1 MRPAAAIVLGCA
13 LALAAGAARAAVLP
27 DLIVTPAWL
36 LAHRGEVQVLDAR
49 PAAAYAA
56 GHLPH
61 AASLPEGRLRAEA
74 DPARLPGLARLR
86 ALLEGAGV
94 RAGRPVVV
102 YDDGSLKDAARVFW
116 VLELLGHPEVA
127 VLSGGTAAWLAAGGP
142 LERGAARPGRG
153 RFVPAL
159 RAARIATRV
168 DVRLALNDPSSLI
181 VDARPPAAYEGR
193 ISAGPRAGHV
203 PGAVNV
209 PYRAHLDAE
218 GRLLDRAGLRR
229 LYGHRLRGVRRVYV
243 YCDRGR
249 ESAVAYLALRLLGV
263 DAAVYHGGWGDWSR
277 APGLPV
283 ATGPEP
289 RP

>member
-1 MRPAAAIVLGCA
+1 MRLAAAILVCA
-13 LALAAGAARAAVLP
+13 LALAGAEARGGVLP
-27 DLIVTPAWL
+27 DLMVSPSWL

-56 GHLPH
+56 GHLPG

-102 YDDGSLKDAARVFW
+102 YDGGSLKYAARVFW
-116 VLELLGHPEVA
+116 VLELLGHPAVA
-127 VLSGGTAAWLAAGGP
+127 VLSGGTAGWVAAGGP
-142 LERGAARPGRG
+142 LERGTARAERG
-153 RFVPAL
+153 RFVPSL
-159 RAARIATRV
+159 QGTRIATRV
-168 DVRLALNDPSSLI
+168 DVRLAMDDPATLI

-193 ISAGPRAGHV
+193 VSSGPRAGHV

-229 LYGHRLRGVRRVYV
+229 LYGERLRRVRRVYV

-249 ESAVAYLALRLLGV
+249 ESAVAYLALRLLGIE
-263 DAAVYHGGWGDWSR
+263 AAVYHGGWGDWSR

-283 ATGPEP
+283 AAGPEAG
-289 RP
+289 R

>member
-1 MRPAAAIVLGCA
+1 MRAAAAALACA
-13 LALAAGAARAAVLP
+13 LALAAGAVRAGVLP
-27 DLIVTPAWL
+27 DLVVSAAWL
-36 LAHRGEVQVLDAR
+36 LAHRGEVQALDAR
-49 PAAAYAA
+49 PVAAYAA
-56 GHLPH
+56 GHLPG
-61 AASLPEGRLRAEA
+61 AASLPEGRLRAEV
-74 DPARLPGLARLR
+74 DPVRLPALARLR

-102 YDDGSLKDAARVFW
+102 YDDGSLKEAARVFW
-116 VLELLGHPEVA
+116 VLELLGHPAVA
-127 VLSGGTAAWLAAGGP
+127 VLAGGLPAWTAAGRP
-142 LERGAARPGRG
+142 LERGTPRAERG

-168 DVRLALNDPSSLI
+168 DMRLAVDDPATLI

-193 ISAGPRAGHV
+193 VSSGPRAGHV

-229 LYGHRLRGVRRVYV
+229 LYGQRLRGVRRVYV

-263 DAAVYHGGWGDWSR
+263 EAAVYHGGWGDWSR

-289 RP
+289 AP